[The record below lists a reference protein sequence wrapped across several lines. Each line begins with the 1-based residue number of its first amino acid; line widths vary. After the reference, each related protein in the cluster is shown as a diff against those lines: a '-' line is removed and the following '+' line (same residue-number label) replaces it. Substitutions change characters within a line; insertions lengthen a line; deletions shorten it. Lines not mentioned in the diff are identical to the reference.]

1 MTINPTYGVW
11 LLLGLLITG
20 SVVAENSADDVTV
33 VSPPL
38 IAIIIDDLGNQRAK
52 GERVIALPGPV
63 ACAVIPHTA
72 YSTYLAEEAYAA
84 GKEVL
89 LHLPMQPI
97 EMERIAGP
105 DQIRLD
111 TDRSNLRRILNTDLD
126 DVPHTVGINNHMGSL
141 ITRHPGHMEWLMD
154 ELKTRGDL
162 FFIDSYTTASSVAYE
177 MAIEK
182 SVPTARR
189 TVFLDTDITAENV
202 AKEFERLKHT
212 ARKQGFA
219 IAIGH
224 PYLVTLDYL
233 EKALPLLA
241 EQGFQLVPVSR
252 IVELGSSAREKSKES
267 SVAVPHIDAL
277 SLLSG
282 KADAS

>member
-1 MTINPTYGVW
+1 MMMSPIYRVW
-11 LLLGLLITG
+11 LLLGLLIIG
-20 SVVAENSADDVTV
+20 QVVAENSADSTTV
-33 VSPPL
+33 ISPPL

-63 ACAVIPHTA
+63 ACAVMPHTA
-72 YSTYLAEEAYAA
+72 YGTYLAEKAYAA

-111 TDRSNLRRILNTDLD
+111 TDRSNLRRILNADLD
-126 DVPHTVGINNHMGSL
+126 DVPHTVGVNNHMGSL

-154 ELKTRGDL
+154 ELKIRGDL
-162 FFIDSYTTASSVAYE
+162 FFIDSYTTASSVAHE

-182 SVPTARR
+182 GVPTARR
-189 TVFLDTDITAENV
+189 TVFLDTDISAANV
-202 AKEFERLKHT
+202 ASEFERLKQE
-212 ARKQGFA
+212 ARKRGYA

-224 PYLVTLDYL
+224 PYPVTLDYL

-252 IVELGSSAREKSKES
+252 IVELVDTEQEKSKES
-267 SVAVPHIDAL
+267 IVAVPHIDAL
-277 SLLSG
+277 TLLSG
-282 KADAS
+282 EADAS